1 MVDSSINENDEDG
14 KDINNFQVDNHDN
27 NRISISKHNL
37 DEKFEE
43 FFIRITGGGRDIY
56 GKPMFFTPMV
66 PKVLYFFL
74 FYLFGTQRPFVPI
87 YFREIGV
94 KPKILGIILL
104 FPPLI
109 SFIFS
114 PIWSGI
120 ADSRNAHKLVFL
132 LMTVGT
138 GFCFFLLNFVS
149 SHIMATIVVLANAVF
164 WAPIIPLADST
175 CYKILGSQF
184 KELYGKQRMYGSI
197 GFCVSAILTGTLINY
212 YGTVNVAWINYPI
225 GSTVLF
231 IFTLFF
237 FNTKQISN
245 QFNKFDQT
253 TIKLELLLKDQDQNE
268 DNNNNNDDDKEDE
281 NVGNN
286 IIIKNEVEE
295 EEENEDNNNLLNK
308 NNNNNNLIEEKK
320 KISFLKGVLILVSNP
335 KIAIIL
341 FNCIIIATG
350 MSVCNNYLALIITD
364 DRYFNSSTSLV
375 GFASILNVTFEIV
388 FFYFGKQLLMKIG
401 IFKLI
406 ILSHCA
412 LITRVVAYSILLRL
426 KANGWCIVPI
436 ELLHGIVFAS
446 CWNSGS
452 SIINSNSPPGLEAT
466 GQSLF
471 FGVYMGFGTSLGAL
485 LGGVLFDAYG
495 PITMFEF
502 VAAVVTFGLL
512 IFLIA
517 EFLLYSK
524 EALKKKKLLKQNE
537 IELEQQQQQQQKKKQ
552 KQEQEQ
558 QSKYQND
565 NSNNNNKTI
574 VVTSSEDNKEE
585 ELNLQFNQ
593 LLKDELQ
600 KNKELVEDEA
610 QYNNLVIN
618 NVNDEIIHSSTLL

>member
-1 MVDSSINENDEDG
+1 MDNNSLIIETDENDNENEVMGLEDG
-14 KDINNFQVDNHDN
+14 FNNKDGKF
-27 NRISISKHNL
+27 SISKYKF
-37 DEKFEE
+37 DEKLET
-43 FFIRITGGGRDIY
+43 FFIRLTGGKDSE
-56 GKPMFFTPMV
+56 GKPVFFTPMV
-66 PKVLYFFL
+66 PKILYFFL

-94 KPKILGIILL
+94 EPKILGLILL

-120 ADSRNAHKLVFL
+120 ADSKNAHKLVFL

-149 SHIMATIVVLANAVF
+149 SHVIATIVVLTNAVF

-175 CYKILGSQF
+175 CYKILGTPF

-197 GFCVSAILTGTLINY
+197 GFCISAILTGTLISY
-212 YGTVNVAWINYPI
+212 FGTVNVAWINYPI
-225 GSTVLF
+225 GATVLF
-231 IFTLFF
+231 TFTLLC
-237 FNTKQISN
+237 FNTKPISN
-245 QFNKFDQT
+245 LFNKNDQ
-253 TIKLELLLKDQDQNE
+253 INDGSQLLKANREQDQE
-268 DNNNNNDDDKEDE
+268 QDQEKDLK
-281 NVGNN
+281 
-286 IIIKNEVEE
+286 EE
-295 EEENEDNNNLLNK
+295 EQEIFNNS
-308 NNNNNNLIEEKK
+308 NNNNNLKKVRDNYIITTSIEKEEEEEEEEKEEEEIIEKNK
-320 KISFLKGVLILVSNP
+320 KISFFKGVLILLSNP

-364 DRYFNSSTSLV
+364 ERYFNSSTSLV
-375 GFASILNVTFEIV
+375 GFASILNVTFEIL

-412 LITRVVAYSILLRL
+412 LITRVVAYSKLLEF
-426 KANGWCIVPI
+426 KANGWCIVPV

-485 LGGVLFDAYG
+485 IGGVLLDAYG
-495 PITMFEF
+495 PITMFQF
-502 VAAVVTFGLL
+502 VAAVVTLGLF

-524 EALKKKKLLKQNE
+524 DALKKKKQKE
-537 IELEQQQQQQQKKKQ
+537 IELEEQKQHHHYQQQQQQHKS
-552 KQEQEQ
+552 E
-558 QSKYQND
+558 
-565 NSNNNNKTI
+565 NNNPILEEASPPT
-574 VVTSSEDNKEE
+574 TAEDIEE
-585 ELNLQFNQ
+585 EKLNLRFNQ
-593 LLKDELQ
+593 FLKDELL
-600 KNKELVEDEA
+600 KNKELVEDEV
-610 QYNNLVIN
+610 QCNNL
-618 NVNDEIIHSSTLL
+618 EQ

>member
-1 MVDSSINENDEDG
+1 MN
-14 KDINNFQVDNHDN
+14 INNNGNDIKN
-27 NRISISKHNL
+27 NNNNNNSNKFSISKYNF
-37 DEKFEE
+37 DEKFEN
-43 FFIRITGGGRDIY
+43 FFIKITNGGRDEY
-56 GKPMFFTPMV
+56 GKPKFFTPMV
-66 PKVLYFFL
+66 PKVLYFLL

-94 KPKILGIILL
+94 NPEMLGIILL

-120 ADSRNAHKLVFL
+120 ADSKNAHKFIFL
-132 LMTVGT
+132 LMTFGT
-138 GFCFFLLNFVS
+138 GFCFFLLNFVEN
-149 SHIMATIVVLANAVF
+149 HIIATIVVLVNAIF

-175 CYKILGSQF
+175 CYKILGTQF

-197 GFCVSAILTGTLINY
+197 GFSISAILTGTLINY
-212 YGTVNVAWINYPI
+212 YDTVNVAWINYPI
-225 GSTVLF
+225 GSTLLF

-245 QFNKFDQT
+245 QFEILNSKSDEQDDD
-253 TIKLELLLKDQDQNE
+253 DQD
-268 DNNNNNDDDKEDE
+268 DE
-281 NVGNN
+281 
-286 IIIKNEVEE
+286 IKNNYIETEGKQEVQVQ
-295 EEENEDNNNLLNK
+295 DVVGVVVVDDVDDGDGDG
-308 NNNNNNLIEEKK
+308 LIEKENKM
-320 KISFLKGVLILVSNP
+320 KISFLKGVLILLSNP

-341 FNCIIIATG
+341 FNCIIIASG

-364 DRYFNSSTSLV
+364 VRYFNSSTSLV
-375 GFASILNVTFEIV
+375 GFASILNVTFEIA

-406 ILSHCA
+406 ILAHCA

-426 KANGWCIVPI
+426 NANGWCIVPI

-452 SIINSNSPPGLEAT
+452 SIINANSPAGLEAT

-485 LGGVLFDAYG
+485 LGGLLLNSYG
-495 PITMFEF
+495 PITMFQF
-502 VAAVVTFGLL
+502 VAAIVTFGLL

-524 EALKKKKLLKQNE
+524 EPLKNKKLLKQKEE
-537 IELEQQQQQQQKKKQ
+537 IELKEQQQKQ
-552 KQEQEQ
+552 SE
-558 QSKYQND
+558 SK
-565 NSNNNNKTI
+565 
-574 VVTSSEDNKEE
+574 EKEKE
-585 ELNLQFNQ
+585 KEVELNLQFNQ
-593 LLKDELQ
+593 ILKDELE
-600 KNKELVEDEA
+600 KNKELIEDEA
-610 QYNNLVIN
+610 KYNNLIIN